1 MADRQAENQLI
12 LLSAGTAARREQMR
26 GRATTLVANV
36 DWLHLAKTLR
46 VRRLL
51 PTLGPRIVELA
62 GSDSDGAFGEAVEQ
76 ALITARRHGGF
87 LQLVT
92 LRAMAMLSG
101 AGIRSV
107 PLKGPLM
114 AETLYG
120 DPGRR
125 PSTDIDLLV
134 PAQQLRSS
142 VEVIRE
148 MSYGSPIDHVYD
160 TGLPLLH
167 FVLVH
172 ERREL
177 PAIELHWRVHWYERC
192 FANDRLL
199 PPDVDDTGDW
209 WPAPVDELAS
219 LLLFYARDGF
229 IDLRLA
235 TDLGAWWDL
244 HGSDLP
250 AGALDGVIANYPALA
265 RVLSSAALVA
275 GKVVGLPAEHL
286 LGRSLRDL
294 RGRVAVRLANPNP
307 RSSLSQLY
315 ADIGFVDGLLAPPGG
330 FRDFIHRQVLPPPE
344 VLEQNARHRARARA
358 RSPWSR
364 GVGILARYGVTLTR
378 LARSS
383 DPL

>member
-1 MADRQAENQLI
+1 MADRLAENQLI
-12 LLSAGTAARREQMR
+12 LLSAGTATRREQMR
-26 GRATTLVANV
+26 ERATALAANI
-36 DWLHLAKTLR
+36 DWLHLAETLR
-46 VRRLL
+46 ARRLL

-62 GSDSDGAFGEAVEQ
+62 GSGSDGAFGDAVEQ
-76 ALITARRHGGF
+76 AVTTARRHGGF

-92 LRAMAMLSG
+92 LRAMATLG
-101 AGIRSV
+101 DAGIRSV

-114 AETLYG
+114 AEAIYG

-134 PAQQLRSS
+134 PAQQLRSA

-148 MSYGSPIDHVYD
+148 MSYGSPTDHVYD
-160 TGLPLLH
+160 NGLPLLH

-177 PAIELHWRVHWYERC
+177 PAIELHWRVHWYERD
-192 FANDRLL
+192 FASDRLL
-199 PPDVDDTGDW
+199 PPDGSDTGEW
-209 WPAPVDELAS
+209 RPAPVDELAS

-244 HGSDLP
+244 HGGDLA
-250 AGALDGVIANYPALA
+250 AGALEVVLSSYPALT
-265 RVLSSAALVA
+265 RVLSSAALA
-275 GKVVGLPAEHL
+275 AEKVVGLPAEHL
-286 LGRSLRDL
+286 LGRPVEDL

-330 FRDFIHRQVLPPPE
+330 FRDFINRQVLPPSE

-358 RSPWSR
+358 RSPWGR

-383 DPL
+383 DSL